1 MPEQITRLCVTV
13 RQGAP
18 VYIEVPGREAPIVV
32 HATYVD
38 GRIKI
43 VVEAERSIVVRREG
57 YGRNIE

>member
-1 MPEQITRLCVTV
+1 VPERITRLCVTV

-43 VVEAERSIVVRREG
+43 VVEAEKSIAVRREG
-57 YGRNIE
+57 YEK